1 MACRCRRGHIC
12 PADAWNTGPEDPS
25 RHGAIAK
32 AAAPRHIGWD
42 CGQGVAGVI
51 DGVIFDKDGTLFD
64 FRASWGAWAAQLLDV
79 LARESGVSADVL
91 GASIGFDP
99 AARRFAPDSVVI
111 AGTSGEISRA
121 LAALVPGAEARD
133 LEDRMNRMAEG
144 APMLPAVDLPE
155 VLGGLKA
162 RGLKIGLA
170 TNDVEVT
177 AHAHLKAHGIHGLF
191 DYIAG
196 YDSGH
201 GPKPGP
207 GMCAAFARQ
216 LALDPARVVMVG
228 DSRHD
233 LEAGRA
239 AGMRTAAVLTGIAG
253 AAELAPH
260 ADVVLPDIGH
270 LGGWIDGLAG

>member
-1 MACRCRRGHIC
+1 MDGMRNG
-12 PADAWNTGPEDPS
+12 T
-25 RHGAIAK
+25 AK
-32 AAAPRHIGWD
+32 
-42 CGQGVAGVI
+42 GQGVQDVI

-64 FRASWGAWAAQLLDV
+64 FRASWGAWALRLVEMLAAETGIPAAQ
-79 LARESGVSADVL
+79 L

-111 AGTSGEISRA
+111 AGTSAEIAAA
-121 LAALVPGAEARD
+121 LAAQVPGSNADD

-144 APMLPAVDLPE
+144 APMLPAVDLPA
-155 VLGGLKA
+155 VLGGLRD

-177 AHAHLKAHGIHGLF
+177 AHAHLAAHGISDLF
-191 DYIAG
+191 DYVAG

-216 LALDPARVVMVG
+216 LGLAPERVVMVG

-239 AGMRTAAVLTGIAG
+239 AGMRVVAVLTGIAG
-253 AAELAPH
+253 AADLAPH
-260 ADVVLPDIGH
+260 ADAVLPDIGH
-270 LGGWIDGLAG
+270 LGGWIDGLSR

>member
-1 MACRCRRGHIC
+1 
-12 PADAWNTGPEDPS
+12 
-25 RHGAIAK
+25 
-32 AAAPRHIGWD
+32 
-42 CGQGVAGVI
+42 VAGVI

-64 FRASWGAWAAQLLDV
+64 FRASWGAWAERLLAM
-79 LARESGVSADVL
+79 LAAESGRSEAEL
-91 GASIGFDP
+91 GAAIGYDP
-99 AARRFAPDSVVI
+99 MTRAFVPDSVVI
-111 AGTSGEISRA
+111 AGTPTEI
-121 LAALVPGAEARD
+121 ARD
-133 LEDRMNRMAEG
+133 LAAVLPGTRAEVLEDRLNRLAEG
-144 APMLPAVDLPE
+144 APMLPAVDLE
-155 VLGGLKA
+155 AVLGALRA
-162 RGLKIGLA
+162 RGLRIGLA
-170 TNDVEVT
+170 TNDNEEAARV
-177 AHAHLKAHGIHGLF
+177 HLAAHGITELF

-216 LALDPARVVMVG
+216 HGLDPARVVMVG

-253 AAELAPH
+253 AGELAPH

-270 LGGWIDGLAG
+270 LGGWIDGLRA

>member
-1 MACRCRRGHIC
+1 M
-12 PADAWNTGPEDPS
+12 
-25 RHGAIAK
+25 
-32 AAAPRHIGWD
+32 
-42 CGQGVAGVI
+42 I

-64 FRASWGAWAAQLLDV
+64 FRASWGAWAANLLDL
-79 LARESGVSADVL
+79 LARESGMDARVL
-91 GASIGFDP
+91 GAAIGFDP
-99 AARRFAPDSVVI
+99 VARRFAPDSVVI
-111 AGTSGEISRA
+111 AGTSGEISAA
-121 LAALVPGAEARD
+121 LAALVPGSDARD

-144 APMLPAVDLPE
+144 APMLPAVDLPA
-155 VLGGLKA
+155 VLGGLRG

-177 AHAHLKAHGIHGLF
+177 AHAHLAAHGVTDLF
-191 DYIAG
+191 DYVAG

-216 LALDPARVVMVG
+216 LGLDPARVVMVG

-239 AGMRTAAVLTGIAG
+239 AGMRTVAVLTGIAG
-253 AAELAPH
+253 TEELAPH
-260 ADVVLPDIGH
+260 ADAVLPDIGH